1 MCSLKP
7 SHRRRALGFSAK
19 GLFGRPFSSLG
30 EQLLSL
36 WGWKGSA
43 EAFSVCGMLLGP
55 KDPHLTRMRAPSWGH
70 PLTISAESLVPPP
83 QVAHLSSSSCNRIPG
98 GLRKDNR
105 PMIYKIREKAQG
117 HVYTDGPHAY
127 GCCPAHSTASWQSP
141 LESPPATPKFRCQ
154 KANPSPP
161 CPVSS
166 FPGVGPAH

>member
-1 MCSLKP
+1 MSSCSACGAG
-7 SHRRRALGFSAK
+7 RALPKHFLSVGCCLVLKTHISQ
-19 GLFGRPFSSLG
+19 GLG
-30 EQLLSL
+30 LLPGDTHS
-36 WGWKGSA
+36 
-43 EAFSVCGMLLGP
+43 
-55 KDPHLTRMRAPSWGH
+55 PSQQRVWS
-70 PLTISAESLVPPP
+70 PSP

-117 HVYTDGPHAY
+117 HVYTDGLHAY